1 MEEIKLASVKF
12 KSAGKIYYFSTNLKL
27 KKDDRVVV
35 ETARGLELGEISQEL
50 KDISE
55 FNLDTELKKIVRKAT
70 KKDIE
75 NYQKNVKDAK
85 QALVTCKE
93 IVSRY
98 DVNMQLTNCEY
109 TLDKAKVI
117 FMYTSDDRVDFR
129 ELLKELAVVFKCR
142 IELRQIGPRD
152 KAKVIGG
159 IGTCGL
165 PLCCSTLLG
174 EFNGVSINMAKNQ
187 MLAINIE
194 KISGACGRL
203 MCCLKYEDEIYSL
216 EKERFPKIGSRVKYQ
231 DKDVKVTGLNVIN
244 DLVKIETNNGIVFVG
259 LDEIKF
265 DKIIMQERKM
275 ENQEVINYLL
285 AHNDLKIIQRKD
297 MFNFSLDTV
306 LLSQFCTINKDVKNI
321 VDFGTNNAA
330 IPLLLSKRTPKKII
344 GIEIQ
349 DEAVDLARRNVEM
362 NDLNDQI
369 EVVHGDIKDVI
380 KELPKAQ
387 LIVCNPPFFKV
398 GENSNLNDNEY
409 LTIARHEIKIDL
421 EGIISAAAYLLD
433 NKGRFAIVHRPDRM
447 IDILNIMQ
455 KYDVEPKRIRFVY
468 PKMNRDSHVLLVEGM
483 YKGKKGLKIE
493 PPLYAHND
501 DGSYSNEVRRMFGE
515 KIDE

>member
-1 MEEIKLASVKF
+1 MEELKLASVKF
-12 KSAGKIYYFSTNLKL
+12 KSAGKVYYFSTNHHLEKG
-27 KKDDRVVV
+27 DFVVV

-50 KDISE
+50 KSIEE
-55 FNLDTELKKIVRKAT
+55 FNLDTELKKILRKAS
-70 KKDIE
+70 KKDLE
-75 NYQKNVKDAK
+75 NYQKNLYDAK

-109 TLDKAKVI
+109 TLDKAKII

-187 MLAINIE
+187 MLAINID

-203 MCCLKYEDEIYSL
+203 LCCLKYEDEVYSI
-216 EKERFPKIGSRVKYQ
+216 EKERFPKIGSHVIYQ
-231 DKDVKVTGLNVIN
+231 GADAKVTGLNVIN
-244 DLVKIETNNGIVFVG
+244 DLVKIENKNGIVFVR

-265 DKIIMQERKM
+265 DKSNHAGKK
-275 ENQEVINYLL
+275 NGKQEVVNYLL

-306 LLSQFCTINKDVKNI
+306 LLSQFCTINKDVRNI

-330 IPLLLSKRTPKKII
+330 IPLLLSKRTPKKIT

-349 DEAVDLARRNVEM
+349 EEAVELAKRNIQM
-362 NDLNDQI
+362 NDLEEQI
-369 EVVHGDIKDVI
+369 EIIHGDIKEVV
-380 KELPKAQ
+380 KNLPKAQ

-398 GENSNLNDNEY
+398 GEDSNLNENEY
-409 LTIARHEIKIDL
+409 LTIARHEVKIDL
-421 EGIISAAAYLLD
+421 EGIISSAAYLLD

-447 IDILNIMQ
+447 IDILNLMQ
-455 KYDVEPKRIRFVY
+455 KYDIEPKRIRFVY
-468 PKMNRDSHVLLVEGM
+468 PKMNRESHVLLVEGM
-483 YKGKKGLKIE
+483 YKGKKGIKIE
-493 PPLYAHND
+493 SPLYAHND
-501 DGSYSNEVRRMFGE
+501 DGSYSNEVRKMFGE

>member
-70 KKDIE
+70 KKDME

-265 DKIIMQERKM
+265 DK
-275 ENQEVINYLL
+275 
-285 AHNDLKIIQRKD
+285 
-297 MFNFSLDTV
+297 
-306 LLSQFCTINKDVKNI
+306 
-321 VDFGTNNAA
+321 NNHA
-330 IPLLLSKRTPKKII
+330 
-344 GIEIQ
+344 
-349 DEAVDLARRNVEM
+349 
-362 NDLNDQI
+362 
-369 EVVHGDIKDVI
+369 
-380 KELPKAQ
+380 
-387 LIVCNPPFFKV
+387 
-398 GENSNLNDNEY
+398 
-409 LTIARHEIKIDL
+409 
-421 EGIISAAAYLLD
+421 
-433 NKGRFAIVHRPDRM
+433 
-447 IDILNIMQ
+447 
-455 KYDVEPKRIRFVY
+455 
-468 PKMNRDSHVLLVEGM
+468 
-483 YKGKKGLKIE
+483 GKKNGK
-493 PPLYAHND
+493 PRSH
-501 DGSYSNEVRRMFGE
+501 
-515 KIDE
+515 

>member
-216 EKERFPKIGSRVKYQ
+216 EKERFPKIGSHVKYQ

-265 DKIIMQERKM
+265 DK
-275 ENQEVINYLL
+275 
-285 AHNDLKIIQRKD
+285 
-297 MFNFSLDTV
+297 
-306 LLSQFCTINKDVKNI
+306 
-321 VDFGTNNAA
+321 NNHA
-330 IPLLLSKRTPKKII
+330 
-344 GIEIQ
+344 
-349 DEAVDLARRNVEM
+349 
-362 NDLNDQI
+362 
-369 EVVHGDIKDVI
+369 
-380 KELPKAQ
+380 
-387 LIVCNPPFFKV
+387 
-398 GENSNLNDNEY
+398 
-409 LTIARHEIKIDL
+409 
-421 EGIISAAAYLLD
+421 
-433 NKGRFAIVHRPDRM
+433 
-447 IDILNIMQ
+447 
-455 KYDVEPKRIRFVY
+455 
-468 PKMNRDSHVLLVEGM
+468 
-483 YKGKKGLKIE
+483 GKKNGKQRS
-493 PPLYAHND
+493 H
-501 DGSYSNEVRRMFGE
+501 
-515 KIDE
+515 